1 MANNRT
7 QKKNKRQNDLRKKSQ
22 HQRNTYQRNT
32 YQRDTYQRN
41 TYQRGGTF
49 SVPISKFYPQNTF
62 ESDPSRMMS
71 VGGSRKNHSRK
82 YLKRKT
88 DGGRRKII
96 GEKIIGGNSG
106 FFSHFGSMLGSN
118 QTAQLITGGVSSERV
133 IQSNTFKV

>member
-1 MANNRT
+1 MANKRT

-22 HQRNTYQRNT
+22 HQRNTYQR
-32 YQRDTYQRN
+32 D

-88 DGGRRKII
+88 EGGRRKII

-106 FFSHFGSMLGSN
+106 FFSQFGAMFGSN
-118 QTAQLITGGVSSERV
+118 QTAQQIAGGVSSDRI
-133 IQSNTFKV
+133 IQSNSFKV